1 MFAQP
6 FAPKGEVA
14 RSTASHQEAHCL
26 VRRIK
31 RPGGQRAGAD
41 RLDSQP
47 SQIPPPL
54 SRLRSIA
61 RSRSF
66 CWRTLSGGAVP
77 CALPL
82 IVPVMLV
89 PVGRAV
95 PSPGCPAPVSGP
107 LRARGIVLP
116 AVVSPV
122 VGDAEP
128 GGAAAELGAGPLPG
142 ADKPVGPIDDGAVP
156 PVEPAAAPAFAEAPP
171 DEAAPP
177 PSEPPPV

>member
-1 MFAQP
+1 M
-6 FAPKGEVA
+6 
-14 RSTASHQEAHCL
+14 
-26 VRRIK
+26 
-31 RPGGQRAGAD
+31 
-41 RLDSQP
+41 
-47 SQIPPPL
+47 
-54 SRLRSIA
+54 A

-66 CWRTLSGGAVP
+66 CRRTFSGGAVP

-116 AVVSPV
+116 AVVSAV

-128 GGAAAELGAGPLPG
+128 GRAAAELGAGPLPG
-142 ADKPVGPIDDGAVP
+142 AGKAVGPIEDGAVP
-156 PVEPAAAPAFAEAPP
+156 L
-171 DEAAPP
+171 
-177 PSEPPPV
+177 

>member
-1 MFAQP
+1 M
-6 FAPKGEVA
+6 
-14 RSTASHQEAHCL
+14 
-26 VRRIK
+26 
-31 RPGGQRAGAD
+31 
-41 RLDSQP
+41 
-47 SQIPPPL
+47 PPPL

-95 PSPGCPAPVSGP
+95 PSPGCPAPVSDP
-107 LRARGIVLP
+107 LRARGIALP

-122 VGDAEP
+122 VGDTDP
-128 GGAAAELGAGPLPG
+128 GGAAAELGAGPLLIAG
-142 ADKPVGPIDDGAVP
+142 ESVGPTEDGAVP
-156 PVEPAAAPAFAEAPP
+156 PEPADAQAT
-171 DEAAPP
+171 DEAAQHKAPP
-177 PSEPPPV
+177 PPE

>member
-14 RSTASHQEAHCL
+14 RSTASHEEAHCL

-31 RPGGQRAGAD
+31 LPGGQRAGTD
-41 RLDSQP
+41 RFDSQP

-66 CWRTLSGGAVP
+66 CRRTLSGGAVP

-89 PVGRAV
+89 PVGRPV
-95 PSPGCPAPVSGP
+95 PSAGCPAPVSGP

-142 ADKPVGPIDDGAVP
+142 ADKP
-156 PVEPAAAPAFAEAPP
+156 
-171 DEAAPP
+171 
-177 PSEPPPV
+177 